1 MGKGR
6 SPGKWIKNLLYGKK
20 SSSNSK
26 SSSSKKNDIFKS
38 SSNKDPLG
46 SSELIVSNPIPTM
59 DSLMISP
66 PISGSNA
73 AKGGLSEK
81 EVVNGPSRERDI
93 LSNGDGEGRAK
104 AVANFASQDDLE
116 TVRLTEA
123 AIKLQSACRGYQAR
137 RELQTLKGI
146 TQLQALIRGHLVR
159 RQAVSA
165 LYCVKR
171 IVKFQALARG
181 YNVRRSDIGLE
192 VLKIRKDTQLSKSI
206 GVVTS
211 TEAEKLSENVFVHK
225 LLASSPH
232 AFPLSLNNDLGEP
245 YLAWK
250 WLDRWTRS
258 HFWAS
263 LPKLKKLD
271 SVSDEKNISC
281 QTVEKGQAKRNS
293 RKTPS
298 VKADEGSSSGSNK
311 YKQRPK
317 KDSNHSLVSAQ
328 EHPKKE
334 IEKSSLKKTRMQNVS
349 DRSEAVNE
357 KRKQSSRT
365 TTDHNVTDVSEQ
377 GPNSSSEK
385 MKDTMVPK
393 SEESYPEKVLG
404 QKTPE
409 ENNDKPKK
417 TLNGGAKEE
426 KGLGQKKLEENNDKP
441 KKSFNGSAKEEKGLG
456 QKALEENN
464 DKPRKSLNGS
474 TKEEKGLGQKAL
486 EENSDKPKKS
496 LNGSAKEE
504 KGLGQKALEENSD
517 KPKKSLNGSAKEEK
531 GLGQKALEENND
543 KPKKSLNGGAKEG
556 KGLEQTA
563 LEENND
569 KPKKSLSG
577 GAKEEK
583 SLGKKAPEEK
593 GHNDPTAVLQ
603 TSVKNVG
610 DEKIGV
616 SKDLNGGDKIISNN
630 YQRRAS
636 LPANF
641 NDQENELHN
650 TPRLPSYMAPTE
662 SAKARLR
669 GQGSPRFA
677 TDVLDKNSLTR
688 RHSLSSSINSK
699 SGSFSPR
706 AEKLITLSGR
716 GIGRTDKS
724 LSSSRDK
731 SLSSS
736 RDGTGKHL

>member
-46 SSELIVSNPIPTM
+46 SSELTVSNPIPTM
-59 DSLMISP
+59 DSLMISA
-66 PISGSNA
+66 PISGFNA
-73 AKGGLSEK
+73 AKGVVSEK
-81 EVVNGPSRERDI
+81 EVINGPSREREI
-93 LSNGDGEGRAK
+93 LSNGDGEGRAE
-104 AVANFASQDDLE
+104 AVANFASQDDRE

-137 RELQTLKGI
+137 REFQTFKSI

-165 LYCVKR
+165 LYCVKK

-192 VLKIRKDTQLSKSI
+192 VLKIRKDTQLSKPI

-211 TEAEKLSENVFVHK
+211 REAEKLSENVFVRK

-232 AFPLSLNNDLGEP
+232 AFPLSFNTDLGEP

-263 LPKLKKLD
+263 LPKLKKFD

-281 QTVEKGQAKRNS
+281 QTVEKGQVKRNT
-293 RKTPS
+293 RKSPA
-298 VKADEGSSSGSNK
+298 VKADDSSSSGSNK

-317 KDSNHSLVSAQ
+317 KDLNHSLVSAQ

-365 TTDHNVTDVSEQ
+365 TTDHNVTDVAER

-417 TLNGGAKEE
+417 SVNGGAKEE
-426 KGLGQKKLEENNDKP
+426 KGLGQKTLEENNNKP
-441 KKSFNGSAKEEKGLG
+441 KKSFNGSAKGLG

-464 DKPRKSLNGS
+464 
-474 TKEEKGLGQKAL
+474 
-486 EENSDKPKKS
+486 DKPKKS

-517 KPKKSLNGSAKEEK
+517 KPKKSLNGSAKENN

-543 KPKKSLNGGAKEG
+543 RPKKSLNGGAKEG
-556 KGLEQTA
+556 NGLEQKA

-603 TSVKNVG
+603 TSVKNV

-616 SKDLNGGDKIISNN
+616 SEDLNGGDKIISNN

-677 TDVLDKNSLTR
+677 TDILDKNSLTR

-706 AEKLITLSGR
+706 AEKLLTLSGR
-716 GIGRTDKS
+716 GVARTDKS

-736 RDGTGKHL
+736 RDGTDKMTQPQWRR